1 MGALLARVCDP
12 GALAEAWK
20 KVLHHDAEDDVL
32 SAGVQRFARDADA
45 RLEELRARLSGGDYR
60 PAPLTRVSIVKD
72 DGQERALH
80 IPPVADR
87 IVERAVLSVL
97 TPLIDPLL
105 GPGSFAYRPGLGVL
119 HAVQEVVRL
128 RDQGFTHVLRTDIA
142 DCFPSVR
149 VEGLRRILS
158 VIVPDPELMEIVD
171 LLLTRPLPGLGRR
184 RNPTGI
190 GLPQG
195 SPLSPIFANLVLE
208 HFDDRLRREGYPV
221 VRYSD
226 DAAIL
231 ATSRDDALEAH
242 RIASKAAEEIGMT
255 LGEDKT
261 DIMSF
266 ETGFCFLGEDFG
278 TRYPPVVENRID
290 VPDER
295 TLFVSAAGSR
305 VRIDEG
311 RVVVERD
318 EQELLDVPA
327 GLVARIVCFG
337 PVGVTAGLRNWALST
352 GVELVFCS
360 QRGRYLGQIIGGHTN
375 RVQRLRHQ
383 LAVAETPDRYLPVA
397 REIVAAKIRKQAVL
411 LRRVMRKDT
420 AQELAESVGIMEGY
434 AVMLPE
440 AVTREEIMGLE
451 GAAAR
456 AYFQAWVACVDPSF
470 GFTGRNRRPPLD
482 VVNSAL
488 SFGYAILLSEAV
500 SALVATGLDPA
511 IGFLHTDQD
520 GRPSLA
526 LDLVEE
532 FRPLVVDQI
541 VMEAL
546 RRRRLRPEHGRQDE
560 NRGGVLLTAAG
571 REVVLDAYERRM
583 LQMTRGALPDF
594 AGTLRRHLYR
604 QAQVLAAW
612 VENLAPGYVGL
623 SWR

>member
-1 MGALLARVCDP
+1 MGALLERV
-12 GALAEAWK
+12 ASLSTLADAWK
-20 KVLHHDAEDDVL
+20 RVLANDAEDDVL
-32 SAGVQRFARDADA
+32 SAGVRRFAQDVDR
-45 RLEELRARLSGGDYR
+45 RLDELRIHLLGGGYR
-60 PAPLTRVSIVKD
+60 PARLARVSILKE
-72 DGQERALH
+72 DGDERVLH
-80 IPPVADR
+80 IPPVVDR
-87 IVERAVLSVL
+87 IVERAVLTVL

-105 GPGSFAYRPGLGVL
+105 GPSSFAYRPGMGVVD
-119 HAVQEVVRL
+119 AVQEVARL
-128 RDQGFTHVLRTDIA
+128 RDEGLTHVLRTDVA
-142 DCFPSVR
+142 DCFPNIQID
-149 VEGLRRILS
+149 GLRRILG
-158 VIVPDPELMEIVD
+158 VLVPDPELLAVVD
-171 LLLTRPLPGLGRR
+171 LLLARPLHGRR
-184 RNPTGI
+184 PSRPGV

-195 SPLSPIFANLVLE
+195 SSLSPILANLVLE
-208 HFDDRLRREGYPV
+208 HLDDRLRRAGYPA

-226 DAAIL
+226 DVAIF
-231 ATSRDDALEAH
+231 ATSRDGALEAG
-242 RIASKAAEEIGMT
+242 RVASKALEEIGMK

-261 DIMSF
+261 EAMSF

-278 TRYPPVVENRID
+278 IRYPPVIENRID
-290 VPDER
+290 VPEER
-295 TLFVSAAGSR
+295 TVFVGAAGSR
-305 VRIDEG
+305 VRLDQG

-318 EQELLDVPA
+318 EEELLDVPA

-337 PVGVTAGLRNWALST
+337 PVGVTAGLRNWALSS

-360 QRGRYLGQIIGGHTN
+360 QRGRYLGQIVSGHVN
-375 RVQRLRHQ
+375 RVERLRNQ
-383 LAVAETPDRYLPVA
+383 LAAADTSERFLPLA
-397 REIVAAKIRKQAVL
+397 RQLVEAKIRKQAVL

-420 AQELAESVGIMEGY
+420 AWELAESVEMMDSY
-434 AVMLPE
+434 ATMLPD
-440 AVTREEIMGLE
+440 AGSREEIMGLE

-456 AYFQAWVACVDPSF
+456 AYFQAWAACVDPAL

-511 IGFLHTDQD
+511 IGFLHTAQD

-532 FRPLVVDQI
+532 FRPLIVDQV

-546 RRRRLRPEHGRQDE
+546 RRRRLRPEHGRRDE
-560 NRGGVLLTAAG
+560 DRGGVLLTAAG
-571 REVVLDAYERRM
+571 REIIVDGYERRM

-594 AGTLRRHLYR
+594 AGTLRRHVYR

-612 VENLAPGYVGL
+612 VEYLGPGYVGL